1 MKSKEQNKEPTSL
14 KKTKQ
19 TSEKKKLKSLKG
31 LRKQRTLDLKEDP
44 EFWSQVWMMFENG
57 ANALTIAQAYD
68 IPKMSIYRWVK
79 EDPEKEKKV
88 EDYRHMRADGSAD
101 SVAQKCDRLEEVFE
115 QQISEGKPNPAL
127 GNLIFQ
133 MRTWDAKTGNPD
145 RYGDKRK
152 VEVTQETRVQ
162 HVQQLRDL
170 NKRKIRN
177 ITPPKKA
184 LENKEE

>member
-1 MKSKEQNKEPTSL
+1 MKSKEQSNVPTGP
-14 KKTKQ
+14 KKI
-19 TSEKKKLKSLKG
+19 EKIKSKKG
-31 LRKQRTLDLKEDP
+31 LRKQRTEELKSDP
-44 EFWSQVWMMFENG
+44 EFWEQVWLMFENG

-68 IPKMSIYRWVK
+68 LPKMAIYRWVK

-88 EDYRHMRADGSAD
+88 EEYRSMRADGSAD
-101 SVAQKCDRLEEVFE
+101 SVAQKADRLEQVFE

-145 RYGDKRK
+145 KYGDKRK
-152 VEVTQETRVQ
+152 LEVTQETRVQ

-170 NKRKIRN
+170 NRKKIKDK
-177 ITPPKKA
+177 TQVGGSK
-184 LENKEE
+184 

>member
-1 MKSKEQNKEPTSL
+1 MPSKETTGL
-14 KKTKQ
+14 KKTKRI
-19 TSEKKKLKSLKG
+19 SSKKG
-31 LRKQRTLDLKEDP
+31 LRKQRTKDLKEDS

-68 IPKMSIYRWVK
+68 LPKMAIYRWVK

-88 EDYRHMRADGSAD
+88 EEYRHMRADGSAD

-152 VEVTQETRVQ
+152 LEVTQETRVQ

-170 NKRKIRN
+170 NKRKIRD
-177 ITPPKKA
+177 ITPPKQK
-184 LENKEE
+184 LENNKE

>member
-1 MKSKEQNKEPTSL
+1 MR
-14 KKTKQ
+14 
-19 TSEKKKLKSLKG
+19 KLKSAELKN
-31 LRKQRTLDLKEDP
+31 DP

-68 IPKMSIYRWVK
+68 LPKMCIYRWVA
-79 EDPEKEKKV
+79 EDPEKSKKV
-88 EDYRHMRADGSAD
+88 EEYRHMRADGSAD

-177 ITPPKKA
+177 ITPPKKQ
-184 LENKEE
+184 LENNEES

>member
-1 MKSKEQNKEPTSL
+1 MKSNEHNKEHTGP
-14 KKTKQ
+14 KKI
-19 TSEKKKLKSLKG
+19 EKIKSKKG
-31 LRKQRTLDLKEDP
+31 LRKQRTEELKNDP

-68 IPKMSIYRWVK
+68 LPKMAIYRWVK

-88 EDYRHMRADGSAD
+88 EEYRNMRADGSAD
-101 SVAQKCDRLEEVFE
+101 SVAQKADRLEQVFE

-133 MRTWDAKTGNPD
+133 MRTWDAKVGNPD
-145 RYGDKRK
+145 KYGDKRK
-152 VEVTQETRVQ
+152 LEVTQETRVQ

-170 NKRKIRN
+170 NRKKIKD
-177 ITPPKKA
+177 ITPK
-184 LENKEE
+184 NKQLKNNEEK